1 MPGRLLAWLFG
12 KRPTP
17 PTRLSA
23 AEALAIAR
31 AAVDPDEAPGLLPV
45 RKGAVAQDGV
55 WHFWTPTFGSQLVVS
70 VDDATGRVLRNERV
84 GVR

>member
-1 MPGRLLAWLFG
+1 MLARLRAWLLG
-12 KRPTP
+12 ARAAP

-31 AAVDPDEAPGLLPV
+31 AAVDPHEAPDLMPI
-45 RKGAVAQDGV
+45 RDGATAQDGV
-55 WHFWTPTFGSQLVVS
+55 WHFHTPTIGSQLVVS